1 MEKRK
6 RGKLHTLILVVS
18 AVVAVTAAFLLFL
31 LYTRPGRRLTSKVA
45 AGYIHGAVNYVS
57 GEENK
62 FENSKYATSVS
73 SKPEQEGD
81 TTGTEVGTN
90 ADVKEEEEAEKQE
103 REYYHILL
111 LGEEALKT
119 SAGNGRTD
127 TIILLTVMVKQ
138 KKFMLSSVLRDVYVE
153 PDDLYPCKI
162 NGVYKHK
169 GVKGLYEILYEK
181 LGIWPDG
188 YVKVGFDSFEKII
201 NLVGGAKVTLTKQEA
216 DYLNTH
222 NYISNPEY
230 RNVVEGTQILNGNQ
244 TLGYCRVRHVA
255 NCNGTKYDYG
265 RTERQRMVIK
275 SLFEQYKDAGITKWL
290 KILKEALSYI
300 ETDIDEKLME
310 ELIFVVYDNQIKE
323 IQQQQIPAKG
333 TFVSEDKI
341 GNVTSTLVVDWEKNK
356 ELLWS
361 ILE

>member
-1 MEKRK
+1 MKKVK
-6 RGKLHTLILVVS
+6 RGKLHSLILITS
-18 AVVAVTAAFLLFL
+18 AAVAVTAAFLLFL
-31 LYTRPGRRLTSKVA
+31 FYTKPGRRLTSKVA
-45 AGYIHGAVNYVS
+45 AGYIHGSVNYVS

-62 FENSKYATSVS
+62 FENSKYATPAPSQ
-73 SKPEQEGD
+73 PGQTGD
-81 TTGTEVGTN
+81 TAETGAETGEVK
-90 ADVKEEEEAEKQE
+90 KEEEQE

-119 SAGNGRTD
+119 SSGNGRTD
-127 TIILLTVMVKQ
+127 AIILLTVMVKQ
-138 KKFMLSSVLRDVYVE
+138 KKFMLTSVLRDVYVE
-153 PDDLYPCKI
+153 PDGLYPCKI

-169 GVKGLYEILYEK
+169 GVKGIYEILYEK

-201 NLVGGAKVTLTKQEA
+201 NLVGGAEVTLTKEEA
-216 DYLNTH
+216 EYLNTH

-230 RNVVEGTQILNGNQ
+230 RNVVEGTQTLNGNQ
-244 TLGYCRVRHVA
+244 TLGYCRVRYVA

-275 SLFEQYKDAGITKWL
+275 SLFEQYKDAGLTKWL

-300 ETDIDEKLME
+300 ETDIDEELME
-310 ELIFVVYDNQIKE
+310 ELIFIVYDNKIKDM
-323 IQQQQIPAKG
+323 QQQQIPAKG
-333 TFVSEDKI
+333 TFVNEEKI

>member
-6 RGKLHTLILVVS
+6 RGKLHTLILVIS

-31 LYTRPGRRLTSKVA
+31 LYTKPGRRLTSKVA
-45 AGYIHGAVNYVS
+45 AGYIHGSVNYVS

-62 FENSKYATSVS
+62 FDPSKYVTSA
-73 SKPEQEGD
+73 PTGPGEEGMTPGTED
-81 TTGTEVGTN
+81 GAGDGTGTG
-90 ADVKEEEEAEKQE
+90 KENKE

-119 SAGNGRTD
+119 TAGKGRTD
-127 TIILLTVMVKQ
+127 TIILLTIMVKQ
-138 KKFMLSSVLRDVYVE
+138 KQFMLTSVLRDVYVE

-162 NGVYKHK
+162 NAVYKHK
-169 GVKGLYEILYEK
+169 GVKGIYEILYEK

-188 YVKVGFDSFEKII
+188 YVKVGFDSFEKGI

-230 RNVVEGTQILNGNQ
+230 RNVVEGTQVLNGNQ
-244 TLGYCRVRHVA
+244 TLGYCRVRHVP

-265 RTERQRMVIK
+265 RTERQRMVLK
-275 SLFEQYKDAGITKWL
+275 SLFEQYKEAGLTKWL

-300 ETDIDEKLME
+300 ETDIDEELME

-323 IQQQQIPAKG
+323 MQQQQMPARG
-333 TFVSEDKI
+333 TFVSEEEVGD
-341 GNVTSTLVVDWEKNK
+341 VTSTLVVDWEKNR

>member
-1 MEKRK
+1 MKKKK
-6 RGKLHTLILVVS
+6 RGKLHTLILVIS

-31 LYTRPGRRLTSKVA
+31 LYTKPGRRLTSKVA
-45 AGYIHGAVNYVS
+45 AGYIHGSVNYVS

-62 FENSKYATSVS
+62 FDPSKYVTSNPTQS
-73 SKPEQEGD
+73 GEEG
-81 TTGTEVGTN
+81 
-90 ADVKEEEEAEKQE
+90 KIPEAEDKE
-103 REYYHILL
+103 RKYYHILL

-119 SAGNGRTD
+119 TAGNGRTD
-127 TIILLTVMVKQ
+127 AILLLTVMVQQ
-138 KKFMLSSVLRDVYVE
+138 KRFLLTSVLRDVYVE
-153 PDDLYPCKI
+153 PDELYPCKM
-162 NGVYKHK
+162 NAVYKQK

-222 NYISNPEY
+222 NYISKPEY
-230 RNVVEGTQILNGNQ
+230 RNVVEGTQVLNGNQ

-265 RTERQRMVIK
+265 RSERQRMVIK
-275 SLFEQYKDAGITKWL
+275 SLFEQYKEAGLTKWL

-300 ETDIDEKLME
+300 ETDIDEALME
-310 ELIFVVYDNQIKE
+310 ELIFVVYDNRIKE
-323 IQQQQIPAKG
+323 IQQQQMPASG
-333 TFVSEDKI
+333 TFVSEEKI
-341 GNVTSTLVVDWEKNK
+341 GEVTSTLVVDWEKNK

>member
-1 MEKRK
+1 MEKKK
-6 RGKLHTLILVVS
+6 RGKLHMLILIIS

-31 LYTRPGRRLTSKVA
+31 LYTKPGRRLTAKVA
-45 AGYIHGAVNYVS
+45 AGYIHGSVNYVS
-57 GEENK
+57 GDENK
-62 FENSKYATSVS
+62 FDPSKYITSAPVQPGEGGQ
-73 SKPEQEGD
+73 KPGAE
-81 TTGTEVGTN
+81 EVPEN
-90 ADVKEEEEAEKQE
+90 KE

-119 SAGNGRTD
+119 KAGNGRTD

-138 KKFMLSSVLRDVYVE
+138 KKFMLTSVLRDVYVE
-153 PDDLYPCKI
+153 PEDLYPCKI
-162 NGVYKHK
+162 NAVYKHK

-188 YVKVGFDSFEKII
+188 YVKVGFDSFEKVI

-222 NYISNPEY
+222 NYISKPEY
-230 RNVVEGTQILNGNQ
+230 RNVVEGTQVLNGNQ
-244 TLGYCRVRHVA
+244 TLGYCRVRYVP

-265 RTERQRMVIK
+265 RSERQRMVMK
-275 SLFEQYKDAGITKWL
+275 SLFDQYKEAGLTKWL
-290 KILKEALSYI
+290 KILKEVLSYI
-300 ETDIDEKLME
+300 ETDIDEKMME
-310 ELIFVVYDNQIKE
+310 DLIFVVYDNQIKE
-323 IQQQQIPAKG
+323 LQQQQMPARG
-333 TFVSEDKI
+333 TFVSEEEI
-341 GNVTSTLVVDWEKNK
+341 GDVTSTLVVDWEKNK

>member
-1 MEKRK
+1 MKKKK
-6 RGKLHTLILVVS
+6 RGKLHTLVLVIS
-18 AVVAVTAAFLLFL
+18 AVVAVTSASLLFL
-31 LYTRPGRRLTSKVA
+31 LYTRPGRRLTAKMA

-62 FENSKYATSVS
+62 FENSRFAT
-73 SKPEQEGD
+73 PIP
-81 TTGTEVGTN
+81 TGPMKVGVTPG
-90 ADVKEEEEAEKQE
+90 AEEEKKGIEEKKEEE

-119 SAGNGRTD
+119 TAGKGRTD

-138 KKFMLSSVLRDVYVE
+138 KQFMLTSVLRDVYVE
-153 PDDLYPCKI
+153 PEGLYPCKI

-216 DYLNTH
+216 EYLNTH

-244 TLGYCRVRHVA
+244 TLGYCRVRYVA

-265 RTERQRMVIK
+265 RTERQRMVLK
-275 SLFEQYKDAGITKWL
+275 SLFEQYKDAGLTKWL

-300 ETDIDEKLME
+300 ETDIDEELME
-310 ELIFVVYDNQIKE
+310 ELIFVVYDNRIKDM
-323 IQQQQIPAKG
+323 QQQQIPAKG
-333 TFVSEDKI
+333 TFVSEEEV
-341 GNVTSTLVVDWEKNK
+341 GNVTGTLVVNWEKNK
-356 ELLWS
+356 ELLRS
-361 ILE
+361 IFE

>member
-1 MEKRK
+1 MKKKK
-6 RGKLHTLILVVS
+6 RGLLHTLILVIS

-31 LYTRPGRRLTSKVA
+31 LYTKPGRRLTSKMA
-45 AGYIHGAVNYVS
+45 AGYIHGAVNYVP
-57 GEENK
+57 GDQNK
-62 FENSKYATSVS
+62 FDPSKYVTSVPTD
-73 SKPEQEGD
+73 PEDEK
-81 TTGTEVGTN
+81 TTPGPETGNE
-90 ADVKEEEEAEKQE
+90 DRE

-119 SAGNGRTD
+119 TAGNGRTD
-127 TIILLTVMVKQ
+127 TIILLTIMVKQ
-138 KKFMLSSVLRDVYVE
+138 KKFMLTSVLRDVYVE

-188 YVKVGFDSFEKII
+188 YVKVGFDSFEEII

-222 NYISNPEY
+222 DYISRPEY
-230 RNVVEGTQILNGNQ
+230 RNVAEGTQVLNGNQ
-244 TLGYCRVRHVA
+244 TLGYCRVRYVP

-265 RTERQRMVIK
+265 RSERQRMVIK

-300 ETDIDEKLME
+300 ETDIDEDLME

-323 IQQQQIPAKG
+323 MQQQQMPARG
-333 TFVSEDKI
+333 TFVSEEEVGD
-341 GNVTSTLVVDWEKNK
+341 VTSTLVVDWEKNK